1 MDEIVRYVNAVSVD
15 EGKNSENNL
24 QRIVLALCILR
35 KDCCIQRSIKV
46 VVHCWDVDPVIKNS
60 ITSTQPPPDLNF
72 RIDLTGI

>member
-1 MDEIVRYVNAVSVD
+1 MDEIAPYVNAVSVD

-35 KDCCIQRSIKV
+35 KDCCIQRSIEV

-60 ITSTQPPPDLNF
+60 ISSTQHRLELEN
-72 RIDLTGI
+72 RS